1 MILYLCTAF
10 TAGPNIKWDVL
21 HALRIC
27 TGRYPH
33 GIGCL
38 RTIYSSE
45 GQRGAAHVAGAALV
59 AAAEAE
65 QAVKPAGGGVVS
77 RQRTDE
83 THGTA

>member
-1 MILYLCTAF
+1 MERIARF
-10 TAGPNIKWDVL
+10 ANL
-21 HALRIC
+21 H
-27 TGRYPH
+27 
-33 GIGCL
+33 
-38 RTIYSSE
+38 RTLPTWHRVFAYHSSE